1 MIVLLLLNNLLEW
14 DRGTK
19 IYTFASRK
27 QARVVAHSR
36 CSVKGGGIT
45 DAPPAWWDP
54 FSGIHYVWFLLWS
67 KLFLFRKFRC
77 CWKGPG
83 LCFLQLPFSSVS
95 HYGLT
100 DVLTL
105 QLAVSKPGQCPLW
118 ATGLSRESERGR
130 SVCRLCSSPSRT
142 PECAI
147 GCGSP
152 SLSLS
157 QSPFRLSSTASV
169 SGLSTNPSRGQ
180 QSAAAWLSPETL
192 QTKVTDS

>member
-1 MIVLLLLNNLLEW
+1 MFYYCLITSLS
-14 DRGTK
+14 GAGGAK
-19 IYTFASRK
+19 IYMFASRK

-36 CSVKGGGIT
+36 CSVKGAGIT
-45 DAPPAWWDP
+45 NASPAWWDP
-54 FSGIHYVWFLLWS
+54 SSRIHYVWFLLWS

-77 CWKGPG
+77 CWKDPG

-105 QLAVSKPGQCPLW
+105 QLAVSKSGKCPMW

-130 SVCRLCSSPSRT
+130 SVCRLCLSPSRP
-142 PECAI
+142 PERAM

-157 QSPFRLSSTASV
+157 QSPFCLSSIASV

-180 QSAAAWLSPETL
+180 QSTAAWLSSETL